1 MIAVG
6 LMTCCTQPNTNKRQE
21 ETDNGIYYWRT
32 TFNVSPAE
40 QQFLADNNIR
50 RLYLRMFDVD
60 MAQRNMW
67 ENTQPQPVATLLFR
81 DTANLNETMQ
91 LIDECVPT
99 VFITLDALKSMQG
112 NEAEFANKITTRIL
126 NMCSYNGFIDKV
138 HEAQIDCDWTT
149 STEDSYFLLLS
160 LMRSNLKTNNIHL
173 STTIRLHQLRTDP
186 PPADRGVL
194 MIYNTGSLRIPETDN
209 SILTFDAAVQ
219 YLKNM
224 DYALPLDYAF
234 STFSWGVWFRKNQF
248 MAILHKQDYSDA
260 TLYKPLFTS
269 NQESQPTDHIRYEVL
284 QNHTIEGHILQKGD
298 IIRFESS
305 DCATIQAIKNLLPFT
320 ENTSII
326 LYHLD
331 ENNLNNFTR
340 HETETLYS
348 RPAN

>member
-1 MIAVG
+1 MKPCKILLTIIAVG

-21 ETDNGIYYWRT
+21 ETNNGIYYWRT

-160 LMRSNLKTNNIHL
+160 LMRSNLKANNIHL

-224 DYALPLDYAF
+224 DYALHAH
-234 STFSWGVWFRKNQF
+234 S
-248 MAILHKQDYSDA
+248 
-260 TLYKPLFTS
+260 
-269 NQESQPTDHIRYEVL
+269 
-284 QNHTIEGHILQKGD
+284 
-298 IIRFESS
+298 
-305 DCATIQAIKNLLPFT
+305 
-320 ENTSII
+320 
-326 LYHLD
+326 
-331 ENNLNNFTR
+331 
-340 HETETLYS
+340 
-348 RPAN
+348 